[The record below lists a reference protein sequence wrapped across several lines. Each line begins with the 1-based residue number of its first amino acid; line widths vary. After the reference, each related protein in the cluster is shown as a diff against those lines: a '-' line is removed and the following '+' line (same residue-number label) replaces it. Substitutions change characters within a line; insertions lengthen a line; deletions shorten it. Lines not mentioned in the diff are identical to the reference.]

1 MTLLVERDLTPQE
14 REAVADEPRAGVWVE
29 TDAPTYPHEAGDGR
43 ELTQDQTDCL
53 IVTELGLATDEP
65 FNEFVALV
73 DPWVRPVYLASA
85 NPVRMHDARQ
95 QRGGIHS
102 EPLVRLLAFRAWG
115 DRDRKWFEPDRVIM
129 RGYGFDDLV
138 VERNERERVSTYR
151 ARKGEAVAEFS
162 ITDSEIWRG
171 PGNGSVMKEAFERLA
186 RRLDEL
192 SRRG

>member
-1 MTLLVERDLTPQE
+1 VTLLVERDLTPQE

-102 EPLVRLLAFRAWG
+102 EPLVRLLAFRTWG
-115 DRDRKWFEPDRVIM
+115 DRDRKWFEFCVGDRVELIGGSS
-129 RGYGFDDLV
+129 RSV
-138 VERNERERVSTYR
+138 RHRNEHGLDCICGT
-151 ARKGEAVAEFS
+151 RKADTRSEADPRHA
-162 ITDSEIWRG
+162 
-171 PGNGSVMKEAFERLA
+171 GS
-186 RRLDEL
+186 
-192 SRRG
+192 